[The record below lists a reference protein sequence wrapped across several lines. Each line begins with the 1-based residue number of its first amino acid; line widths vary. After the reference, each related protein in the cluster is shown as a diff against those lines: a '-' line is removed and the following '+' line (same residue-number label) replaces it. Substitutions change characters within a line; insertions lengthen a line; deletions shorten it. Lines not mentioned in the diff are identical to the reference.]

1 MIDIKFAI
9 KRLYNK
15 IYIPVKKRRLGNV
28 EQMLVFHLMIVP
40 LLIKIF
46 I

>member
-15 IYIPVKKRRLGNV
+15 IYIPVKKKEFGKCGKNGKLPK
-28 EQMLVFHLMIVP
+28 LAY
-40 LLIKIF
+40 
-46 I
+46 